1 MKSLAA
7 LTLILAVFV
16 TPAPQEV
23 KHAPTLQSCTADL
36 NLWTSQIPGWP
47 KPSTEQIR
55 EGTKTLTV
63 KEMQDRE
70 VYIGDCANAYPAEVN
85 RPKNDGVS
93 ASLYLIMVYDIEI
106 EERLFGF
113 LRRHSLLDK
122 FTAEDETGK
131 R

>member
-7 LTLILAVFV
+7 LTLITAAFI

-63 KEMQDRE
+63 KEMQERE
-70 VYIGDCANAYPAEVN
+70 AYIGDCASAYPEIN
-85 RPKNDGVS
+85 RAKNDGVS
-93 ASLYLIMVYDIEI
+93 TGFYLIMAYDIEI

-122 FTAEDETGK
+122 FTAEDEAGK

>member
-7 LTLILAVFV
+7 LTLILAVVV
-16 TPAPQEV
+16 TAAPQEV

-55 EGTKTLTV
+55 EGTKALTV
-63 KEMQDRE
+63 KEMQERE
-70 VYIGDCANAYPAEVN
+70 AYIGDCANAYPEVN
-85 RPKNDGVS
+85 RAKNDGVS
-93 ASLYLIMVYDIEI
+93 TSLYLIMVYDIEI
-106 EERLFGF
+106 EERVFGF
-113 LRRHSLLDK
+113 LRRHSLLVK
-122 FTAEDETGK
+122 FTAEDEAGK

>member
-7 LTLILAVFV
+7 LTLILAAFI

-36 NLWTSQIPGWP
+36 NLWTAQIPGWP
-47 KPSTEQIR
+47 TPSTEQIR
-55 EGTKTLTV
+55 EGMKSLTV
-63 KEMQDRE
+63 KEMRERE
-70 VYIGDCANAYPAEVN
+70 VYVGDCASAYPEIKRAKNNEV
-85 RPKNDGVS
+85 S
-93 ASLYLIMVYDIEI
+93 TSLYLIMVYDIEI